1 MSMARVRTSSILMA
15 FAALAAACSGSG
27 DDGDANTATP
37 TPPALTVRFVLPAAS
52 APDPFPATITKY
64 VITLQEAD
72 GTVVVTE
79 EFGANDPLSIPGVDP
94 IAGVILVLEGF
105 DASDAL
111 VSRGRTLLFD
121 LTNEDGE
128 ISMYFSRVHE
138 FSDVSGP
145 YVARAAQAVLPL
157 TDGRVLIAG
166 GIAPGTGV
174 PLASASVYD
183 PATDT
188 LAPTAS
194 LGTALAFPAAIALQP
209 DVLLL
214 AGGIDG
220 AGNESASAQV
230 YVYDPVSHTGA
241 WSPAVNRMGRAR
253 ADHGGAPLG
262 GGQALVMGG
271 RENDGLPSPT
281 WERFTWNGTTGTW
294 SSGVELNEEHLGAI
308 AIGVGGG
315 DAFAGGG
322 FENDVTIDAIRDS
335 YVFDGASFGSPN
347 NLAAARGWPGVVQL
361 DTDEWLLFGGLAGT
375 SPGTAVASTERLV
388 WNGSPSHPATDDAL
402 SAAQR
407 RGGGG
412 LTAHG
417 EILIIGGDTSQDG
430 EPIEPVD
437 AVRVFD
443 PATGTFT
450 NFGKSPGPTVAASV
464 VPLPDGTTLVVTD
477 GKVTRY
483 NPRP

>member
-1 MSMARVRTSSILMA
+1 MARVRTSSILMA
-15 FAALAAACSGSG
+15 LAGLAAACSGSS
-27 DDGDANTATP
+27 DDDDANTATP

-64 VITLQEAD
+64 VVTLQEAD

-79 EFGANDPLSIPGVDP
+79 EFGADDPLSIPGVDP

-105 DASDAL
+105 DAGDTL

-121 LTNEDGE
+121 LTNQDAEV
-128 ISMYFSRVHE
+128 SMYFSRVHE

-145 YVARAAQAVLPL
+145 YTPRAAQAVLPL

-174 PLASASVYD
+174 PLTNANLYD

-188 LAPTAS
+188 LTATAS

-214 AGGIDG
+214 AGGVDG
-220 AGNESASAQV
+220 AGDESASAQV
-230 YVYDPVSHTGA
+230 YVYDPVSHTGS
-241 WSPAVNRMGRAR
+241 WRPDVMRMGVAR
-253 ADHGGAPLG
+253 ADHGGAPLVA
-262 GGQALVMGG
+262 GQALVMGG
-271 RENDGLPSPT
+271 RESDGLPSSS
-281 WERFTWNGTTGTW
+281 WEEFAWNGTTGTW
-294 SSGVELNEEHLGAI
+294 SSGTSLGEEHLGPV

-322 FENDVTIDAIRDS
+322 FENDVTIFAIRDS

-347 NLAAARGWPGVVQL
+347 NLAAARGWPGVVQI
-361 DTDEWLLFGGLAGT
+361 DADEWLLFGGLDGT
-375 SPGTAVASTERLV
+375 SPGSAVASTERLV
-388 WNGSPSHPATDDAL
+388 WNGSANHPATDDAL

-417 EILIIGGDTSQDG
+417 EILIIGGDTSLDG
-430 EPIEPVD
+430 SPLAPVD
-437 AVRVFD
+437 AVRVFN
-443 PATGTFT
+443 PATGAFT